1 MIIGYDRRTLMIVG
15 VQWSVNSQDRSLSL
29 RNIGNKGMK
38 PAVKIP
44 TNDYFEVTLI
54 KRSNSKHVLDIKI
67 GVLNIVLI
75 SSHQIPA

>member
-1 MIIGYDRRTLMIVG
+1 MIVNFLG
-15 VQWSVNSQDRSLSL
+15 SSNSHDRQTLI
-29 RNIGNKGMK
+29 NMGYKGMK
-38 PAVKIP
+38 PAVKISF
-44 TNDYFEVTLI
+44 NNYFEVTLI